1 MAISFK
7 DTIQA
12 INGWLKVIIEFGLSL
27 LLVFVIIDIL
37 FPNTTG
43 VIKNLSEAVG
53 SFAEN
58 GIVGLIALLLFLLIY
73 RR

>member
-7 DTIQA
+7 DTMQA
-12 INGWLKVIIEFGLSL
+12 INGWLKVLAEFGLSL

-37 FPNTTG
+37 FPGTTG
-43 VIKNLSEAVG
+43 VIKNLADIVG
-53 SFAEN
+53 SFAKD
-58 GIVGLIALLLFLLIY
+58 GVVGLIALLIFLLIY

>member
-1 MAISFK
+1 MTISFK

-12 INGWLKVIIEFGLSL
+12 INGWLKVLSEFGLSL

-37 FPNTTG
+37 FPGTTG
-43 VIKNLSEAVG
+43 VIKNLADMVG
-53 SFAEN
+53 SFAKD
-58 GIVGLIALLLFLLIY
+58 GVVGLIALLIFLLIY